1 MTVQGDRVPVTRVE
15 GRVDALSR
23 RFTQLSERVLAAADG
38 SPGAALTDVLHE
50 FAAAL
55 LELEIGA
62 EEVRAQ
68 DESLALAQEQLDAEV
83 TRYRELF
90 DLAPDGYL
98 VTDTNG
104 IIVESNRAASQLLGC
119 PARVLYHKPAIVFVD
134 DAARRMV
141 LHRLHDAV
149 HGSTNRVISFE
160 AGFAPPNGRLFP
172 ASVHLT
178 AGRSGHTGAVSVR
191 WLIRDEGPRVTAER
205 ALAESESRYRLLA
218 DTSSDVVV
226 TTDGTGRID
235 YASPSTLGV
244 LACTPDELV
253 GRTLAGLVHPEDR
266 TTVDALQDAA
276 FGKGRSAAVVCRVRR
291 GDGRYLPVE
300 IAVVP
305 LARPGHSSPGLRGA
319 LRDVREREG
328 SRLAMRDAL
337 ALERHAA
344 ATLREADATKNALL
358 LAASHDLSTPVAAV
372 AALAE
377 ILHRH
382 PDLPAGEVAHIAEGL
397 VSTSSELRGILS
409 NLLDAERIM
418 GGYAVVRR
426 TPVDLTALVTARAR
440 DLAWGGELPTLPTS
454 TVTAEVD
461 VGLTTRIV
469 DNLLQNAARHTP
481 PGTEVQ
487 VEISEDGDDLVVAVS
502 DRGPGVPDE
511 AKEAIFRAFE
521 RHASRRSGD
530 GLGLGLFIVRR
541 FAELQGG
548 RAWVEDAPGG
558 GAAFK
563 VAFPRS
569 PQGADGR

>member
-1 MTVQGDRVPVTRVE
+1 M
-15 GRVDALSR
+15 L
-23 RFTQLSERVLAAADG
+23 
-38 SPGAALTDVLHE
+38 
-50 FAAAL
+50 
-55 LELEIGA
+55 
-62 EEVRAQ
+62 
-68 DESLALAQEQLDAEV
+68 
-83 TRYRELF
+83 RE
-90 DLAPDGYL
+90 
-98 VTDTNG
+98 
-104 IIVESNRAASQLLGC
+104 
-119 PARVLYHKPAIVFVD
+119 
-134 DAARRMV
+134 
-141 LHRLHDAV
+141 
-149 HGSTNRVISFE
+149 
-160 AGFAPPNGRLFP
+160 
-172 ASVHLT
+172 
-178 AGRSGHTGAVSVR
+178 
-191 WLIRDEGPRVTAER
+191 
-205 ALAESESRYRLLA
+205 
-218 DTSSDVVV
+218 
-226 TTDGTGRID
+226 
-235 YASPSTLGV
+235 
-244 LACTPDELV
+244 
-253 GRTLAGLVHPEDR
+253 
-266 TTVDALQDAA
+266 
-276 FGKGRSAAVVCRVRR
+276 GRSAAVVCRVRR

-305 LARPGHSSPGLRGA
+305 LARPGHRSPGLRAA

-328 SRLAMRDAL
+328 SRQAMRDAL

-426 TPVDLTALVTARAR
+426 TPVDLTALITARAR
-440 DLAWGGELPTLPTS
+440 DLAWGGELLTLPTS
-454 TVTAEVD
+454 AVTPELD
-461 VGLTTRIV
+461 VGLTARIV
-469 DNLLQNAARHTP
+469 DNLLQNASRHTP
-481 PGTEVQ
+481 PGTAVQ
-487 VEISEDGDDLVVAVS
+487 VEISEDGDDLVVTVS
-502 DRGPGVPDE
+502 DQGPGVPDD

-569 PQGADGR
+569 SQDAEGP

>member
-1 MTVQGDRVPVTRVE
+1 VTVQGDRVPVTPVE
-15 GRVDALSR
+15 DRVDALNR
-23 RFTQLSERVLAAADG
+23 RFTELSDRVFAAASG
-38 SPGAALTDVLHE
+38 SSGPVLNDVLQE
-50 FAAAL
+50 LAAAL
-55 LELEIGA
+55 LELEVGA

-68 DESLALAQEQLDAEV
+68 DESLALAQEQLDAAV

-119 PARVLYHKPAIVFVD
+119 PARFLHRKPAIVFVD
-134 DAARRMV
+134 HAARRTV
-141 LHRLHDAV
+141 LRRLHDAV
-149 HGSTNRVISFE
+149 HGSTNRVVSFE
-160 AGFAPPNGRLFP
+160 AGFAPPNGRSFP

-178 AGRSGHTGAVSVR
+178 ASRSGHTGEVSVR
-191 WLIRDEGPRVTAER
+191 WLVRDEGPRLTAER
-205 ALAESESRYRLLA
+205 ALAESEARYRLLA
-218 DTSSDVVV
+218 DSSSDVVM

-235 YASPSTLGV
+235 YVSPSTLGV
-244 LACTPDELV
+244 LAWTSEELEGGSLV
-253 GRTLAGLVHPEDR
+253 GIVHPEDR
-266 TTVDALQDAA
+266 TAVDALQEAA
-276 FGKGRSAAVVCRVRR
+276 LTGRPATVVCRVRR

-300 IAVVP
+300 AAVVP
-305 LARPGHSSPGLRGA
+305 LARPGHTCPGLRYA

-358 LAASHDLSTPVAAV
+358 LAAAHDLSTPVAAI

-397 VSTSSELRGILS
+397 VSTSSQLGGILS

-418 GGYAVVRR
+418 GGYVVVRR
-426 TPVDLTALVTARAR
+426 TPVDLTELVAARAR
-440 DLAWGGELPTLPTS
+440 DLALGGELLTLPMAA
-454 TVTAEVD
+454 VTAELD
-461 VGLTTRIV
+461 VGLTARIV
-469 DNLLQNAARHTP
+469 DNLLLNAAHHTP
-481 PGTEVQ
+481 ADTAVHVG
-487 VEISEDGDDLVVAVS
+487 IAEDGDDLVVTVS
-502 DRGPGVPDE
+502 DQGPGVPDD
-511 AKEAIFRAFE
+511 AREAIFRAFE
-521 RHASRRSGD
+521 RQAGHQTGD

-563 VAFPRS
+563 VAFRRS
-569 PQGADGR
+569 SQGTDGR